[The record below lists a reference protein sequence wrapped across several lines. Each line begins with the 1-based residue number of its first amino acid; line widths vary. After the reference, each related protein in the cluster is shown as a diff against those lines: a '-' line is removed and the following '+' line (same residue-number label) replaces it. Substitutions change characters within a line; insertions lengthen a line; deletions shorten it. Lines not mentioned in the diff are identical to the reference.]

1 MKLREHSVKI
11 NGLFRPVIDTVPKFS
26 WKLIADKN
34 GESQSAYRLVVS
46 ASPDFANPVWDTGFV
61 PSHESVGISYGG
73 SALAPMTRYYL
84 SLEIRAGKDRLVCNT
99 EYFDTGKRDTP
110 FAGIWITGH
119 DCLRR
124 DDALAAPYLRRVFQ
138 TAGKIQRAMLYIAG
152 LGYFEARI
160 NGKKVGDDFL
170 STPYT
175 AYDKRILYRAFDVT
189 DMLRVGENALGVILG
204 NGFYNCFT
212 EDPWQSATAPW
223 RDVPKLVCDLV
234 IEYADGASDTIASDD
249 KWRSHAGPITFNGIR
264 HGETYDARL
273 EADGWDTPDFDDSD
287 WQPPRR
293 VKNPGA
299 VLSVME
305 MEPIRIL
312 RRYPAVSKKKVPE
325 GWLFDIGQNQAGVCL
340 ITFRGKRGDKITV
353 RYCDR
358 LTDDG
363 RLDQAP
369 LAGFIKNYCFQTDT
383 YIKRTDEPEIWHARF
398 SYYGYQWVEISGS
411 REEPEL
417 SDVTALALCNDFE
430 ARGTFVTSSE
440 VINKIQNMCL
450 AATTSCCMNTLVSD
464 AVREKS
470 SWTGDTGLSAEQ
482 ILLNFAADSLMKK
495 WQQDLR
501 DAERP
506 GGSVPC
512 IVPSPGWGYNGNLNG
527 PDWSAPM
534 WEVPWQIYMMSGDLS
549 VLRDNYDAL
558 CRFVAWL
565 DTMSEDGIS
574 YGGLGDWCAPFD
586 GPAVSV
592 NMESFK
598 CPVAVTDTAYYYS
611 AVRMA
616 QKSAVL
622 LGFSEDAAKYKK
634 KAAYIK
640 TAFRTR
646 FYDEKTHTVMGD
658 CQTATAVMLYH
669 GLAEK
674 REIPALLKKLEEQ
687 IAACDGHL
695 DFGVLGMKAVLN
707 VLGMYGKVDLALQM
721 IANPTYPSYA
731 YWLTL
736 GANTL
741 WECWNGGGSRNHHM
755 FSDVSAF
762 FYKYVAGI
770 TPVAPGY
777 RTVLLRPAINCGL
790 KSVSGFLDTPYG
802 ILHCGFRKENGKTLL
817 EIKIPVGCEATLLLP
832 EAPPCVLGTGT
843 YHIRA

>member
-1 MKLREHSVKI
+1 
-11 NGLFRPVIDTVPKFS
+11 
-26 WKLIADKN
+26 
-34 GESQSAYRLVVS
+34 
-46 ASPDFANPVWDTGFV
+46 
-61 PSHESVGISYGG
+61 
-73 SALAPMTRYYL
+73 
-84 SLEIRAGKDRLVCNT
+84 
-99 EYFDTGKRDTP
+99 
-110 FAGIWITGH
+110 
-119 DCLRR
+119 
-124 DDALAAPYLRRVFQ
+124 
-138 TAGKIQRAMLYIAG
+138 
-152 LGYFEARI
+152 
-160 NGKKVGDDFL
+160 
-170 STPYT
+170 
-175 AYDKRILYRAFDVT
+175 
-189 DMLRVGENALGVILG
+189 
-204 NGFYNCFT
+204 
-212 EDPWQSATAPW
+212 
-223 RDVPKLVCDLV
+223 
-234 IEYADGASDTIASDD
+234 
-249 KWRSHAGPITFNGIR
+249 
-264 HGETYDARL
+264 
-273 EADGWDTPDFDDSD
+273 
-287 WQPPRR
+287 
-293 VKNPGA
+293 
-299 VLSVME
+299 
-305 MEPIRIL
+305 
-312 RRYPAVSKKKVPE
+312 
-325 GWLFDIGQNQAGVCL
+325 
-340 ITFRGKRGDKITV
+340 
-353 RYCDR
+353 
-358 LTDDG
+358 
-363 RLDQAP
+363 
-369 LAGFIKNYCFQTDT
+369 
-383 YIKRTDEPEIWHARF
+383 
-398 SYYGYQWVEISGS
+398 
-411 REEPEL
+411 
-417 SDVTALALCNDFE
+417 
-430 ARGTFVTSSE
+430 
-440 VINKIQNMCL
+440 
-450 AATTSCCMNTLVSD
+450 
-464 AVREKS
+464 
-470 SWTGDTGLSAEQ
+470 
-482 ILLNFAADSLMKK
+482 MKK

-512 IVPSPGWGYNGNLNG
+512 IVPSPGWGYNSNLNG

-534 WEVPWQIYMMSGDLS
+534 WEVPWQIYMASGDLS

-592 NMESFK
+592 NMESFR

-640 TAFRTR
+640 TTFRTR

-674 REIPALLKKLEEQ
+674 REIPALLKKLEDQ

-790 KSVSGFLDTPYG
+790 ESVSGVLDTPYG